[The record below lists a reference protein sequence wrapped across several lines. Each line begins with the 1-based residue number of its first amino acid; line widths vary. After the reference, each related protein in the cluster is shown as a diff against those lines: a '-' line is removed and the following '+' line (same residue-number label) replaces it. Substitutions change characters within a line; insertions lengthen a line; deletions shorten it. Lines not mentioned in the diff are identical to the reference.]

1 MGMPIK
7 KKKKIKKKELWHV
20 FLILDILAVPQI

>member
-7 KKKKIKKKELWHV
+7 KKINEKKGLWHV
-20 FLILDILAVPQI
+20 FLILDILAAPQI

>member
-7 KKKKIKKKELWHV
+7 KIINEKKELWHI
-20 FLILDILAVPQI
+20 FLILDILAAPQI

>member
-7 KKKKIKKKELWHV
+7 KKINEKKSYGMY
-20 FLILDILAVPQI
+20 FLILDILAAPQI